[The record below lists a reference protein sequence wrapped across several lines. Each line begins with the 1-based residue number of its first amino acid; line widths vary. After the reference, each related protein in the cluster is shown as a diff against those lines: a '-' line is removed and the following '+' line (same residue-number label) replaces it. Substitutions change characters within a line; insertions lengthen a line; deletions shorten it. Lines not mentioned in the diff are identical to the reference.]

1 MSSFNYTIAIDAMG
15 GENSPRKVIEG
26 ISLFLKE
33 DSDIYFNIFGK
44 ENLIR
49 NEINKYKNI
58 VNKNYKIIN
67 CETQIEDKD
76 SVRDAIKVG
85 KESSM
90 WKAIESVKN
99 KESHLIISSGNT
111 GALLVIS
118 KLLIKMID
126 GIDKPAIAGLWPNFK
141 GVSVVLDLGANI
153 EFNEKNYIEFS
164 KIGAELYR
172 SIFDK
177 KDPIVSLLNVGSEE
191 IKGHEELKNAFTNLT
206 NNKNNFI
213 FDGYIEGNHI
223 KDGNVDVIITD
234 GFSGNIALK
243 TAEGTVN
250 YITTEIK
257 KIFSNSLFGKVCYL
271 FSLPLFKKIKQT
283 LDPRKYNGGIFL
295 GLNAPVIKSHGSAD
309 SFAFFYSIKLSAK
322 ILRGGLVNRIK
333 SNFENE

>member
-15 GENSPRKVIEG
+15 GENSPKKIIEG
-26 ISLFLKE
+26 IGLFLEE
-33 DSDIYFNIFGK
+33 DKGIYFNIFGK
-44 ENLIR
+44 KDLILK
-49 NEINKYKNI
+49 EIDKCKNI
-58 VNKNYKIIN
+58 PTENYKIVN
-67 CETQIEDKD
+67 CETQIEDKN

-99 KESHLIISSGNT
+99 KESDLIISSGNT

-118 KLLIKMID
+118 KLSIKMMD

-141 GVSVVLDLGANI
+141 GVSVVMDLGANI
-153 EFNEKNYIEFS
+153 EFNEKNYVEFS

-172 SIFDK
+172 SK
-177 KDPIVSLLNVGSEE
+177 KKKKNPRVSLLNVGSEE
-191 IKGHEELKNAFTNLT
+191 IKGHEELKNAFTALNT
-206 NNKNNFI
+206 NKNNFI
-213 FDGYIEGNHI
+213 FNGYIEGNHI
-223 KDGNVDVIITD
+223 KDGDVDVIITD

-243 TAEGTVN
+243 TAEGTAN

-257 KIFSNSLFGKVCYL
+257 KIFSSSLFGKICYL
-271 FSLPLFKKIKQT
+271 FSLHLFKKIKQT

-309 SFAFFYSIKLSAK
+309 SFAFFHSIKLSAK
-322 ILRGGLVNRIK
+322 ILRGGLVKRIK

>member
-15 GENSPRKVIEG
+15 GENSPKKIIEG
-26 ISLFLKE
+26 IGLFLEE
-33 DSDIYFNIFGK
+33 DKGIYFNIFGK
-44 ENLIR
+44 KDLILK
-49 NEINKYKNI
+49 EIDKCKNI
-58 VNKNYKIIN
+58 PTENYKIVN
-67 CETQIEDKD
+67 CETQIEDKN

-99 KESHLIISSGNT
+99 KESDLIISSGNT

-118 KLLIKMID
+118 KLSIKMMD

-141 GVSVVLDLGANI
+141 GVSVVMDLGANI
-153 EFNEKNYIEFS
+153 EFNEKNYVEFS

-177 KDPIVSLLNVGSEE
+177 KNPRVSLLNVGSEE
-191 IKGHEELKNAFTNLT
+191 IKGHEELKNAFTALNT
-206 NNKNNFI
+206 NKNNFI
-213 FDGYIEGNHI
+213 FNGYIEGNHI
-223 KDGNVDVIITD
+223 KDGDVDVIITD

-257 KIFSNSLFGKVCYL
+257 KIFSSSLFGKICYV

-322 ILRGGLVNRIK
+322 ILRGGLVKRIK